1 MPKDSKGNYHPN
13 IQRAHAADRMDAKP
27 KESPAVA
34 ANMMGNSGEEHTT
47 MHANGDGTYRTEGS
61 GQEPMEHPS
70 IGHALMN
77 MASKH
82 SDGDH
87 MHVHQGM
94 DGEVT
99 THHVMDGG
107 SVEGPHSHE
116 HMDAAAEHM
125 KSTMGGGMHDPG
137 MTSGADWPKAPSK
150 TEGADLHGM

>member
-70 IGHALMN
+70 IGHALMH
-77 MASKH
+77 MASK
-82 SDGDH
+82 
-87 MHVHQGM
+87 VL
-94 DGEVT
+94 T
-99 THHVMDGG
+99 RR
-107 SVEGPHSHE
+107 PR
-116 HMDAAAEHM
+116 
-125 KSTMGGGMHDPG
+125 PR
-137 MTSGADWPKAPSK
+137 
-150 TEGADLHGM
+150 